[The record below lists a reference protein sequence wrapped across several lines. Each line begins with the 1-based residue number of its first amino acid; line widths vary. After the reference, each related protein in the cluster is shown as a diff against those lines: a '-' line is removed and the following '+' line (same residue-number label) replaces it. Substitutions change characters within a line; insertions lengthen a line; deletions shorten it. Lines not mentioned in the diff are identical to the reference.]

1 MTNTPSH
8 LELGLYTMK
17 DLLGEFRAKNI
28 GPRPIEEDRLQ
39 QCLAPLSQ
47 EWNARFP
54 GLPEAPFAY
63 SSLKGISRRGQRDEY
78 LKDIIAKC
86 LNECTGKCTIVN
98 PVCVDGRHAR
108 DLAQR
113 LPNVEVTA
121 TDINAQFERFYRHL
135 PWVKTPPNYV
145 FQQDDIFNP
154 QVQATPTAVVFFGA
168 CGSLSDA
175 AMDNAINA
183 QSPRLICRT
192 CCHDNIGG
200 NTEIVKGP
208 GLINLLFRLK
218 NLVYSK
224 KCKGDSGEYFAAA
237 YGQDHYPS
245 SKAGRNL
252 SDSMEFVDIARHTVD
267 SDICRNIIDLDR
279 YLHLIEAGYR
289 VWYRAEMFVAE
300 KTAGF
305 AD

>member
-1 MTNTPSH
+1 
-8 LELGLYTMK
+8 
-17 DLLGEFRAKNI
+17 
-28 GPRPIEEDRLQ
+28 
-39 QCLAPLSQ
+39 
-47 EWNARFP
+47 
-54 GLPEAPFAY
+54 
-63 SSLKGISRRGQRDEY
+63 
-78 LKDIIAKC
+78 
-86 LNECTGKCTIVN
+86 
-98 PVCVDGRHAR
+98 
-108 DLAQR
+108 
-113 LPNVEVTA
+113 
-121 TDINAQFERFYRHL
+121 
-135 PWVKTPPNYV
+135 
-145 FQQDDIFNP
+145 
-154 QVQATPTAVVFFGA
+154 
-168 CGSLSDA
+168 
-175 AMDNAINA
+175 MDNAINA